1 MGGNGVKWPN
11 FHPFP
16 LFLLRNWL
24 FRVPPPPGLK
34 GDRNSKGLG
43 EILVVQK
50 PREMW
55 DSMKFCDLSGIS
67 LNFRSKLDFSVFCEF
82 LVFAVWHPRYPSPK
96 PFEFL
101 SPFTSGAPRHQETSF
116 YGELL
121 FSMRFRDF
129 LWKSPDFHW
138 ICDFQWFPSSFPFVH
153 PEYPSRTIAK
163 PMLFKVWRAGAPEVQ
178 LLSKNGG
185 NGGAKAPFNGILVI
199 SIKND

>member
-1 MGGNGVKWPN
+1 MDGNGWKWGEMTG
-11 FHPFP
+11 FP
-16 LFLLRNWL
+16 SISSILLRNWL

-43 EILVVQK
+43 DILVVQK
-50 PREMW
+50 PHEMW
-55 DSMKFCDLSGIS
+55 DFMKFCDLSGIS
-67 LNFRSKLDFSVFCEF
+67 LNFRSKFDFSDS
-82 LVFAVWHPRYPSPK
+82 LWIPGFAVWHPRYPSPK

-138 ICDFQWFPSSFPFVH
+138 IVIFSDFHLLFRLCTQNTPPEPLLNQCFPRS
-153 PEYPSRTIAK
+153 
-163 PMLFKVWRAGAPEVQ
+163 GAP
-178 LLSKNGG
+178 G
-185 NGGAKAPFNGILVI
+185 PPRYRF
-199 SIKND
+199 